1 MPGGRDYLD
10 SKLVHGLLSPLQE
23 SRQLLLNRPY
33 WWGFKLKWS
42 VHPISN
48 VASYLSEE
56 DPILVGRLKGILSS
70 SRAIREMIELWLV
83 DVGLSPP
90 FRELKSGGGP
100 EVVAITKQWAVDLE
114 KEIEQLRAKRDEAIQ

>member
-1 MPGGRDYLD
+1 QRSPIQQQ
-10 SKLVHGLLSPLQE
+10 GLEDPLPFCQRSE
-23 SRQLLLNRPY
+23 V
-33 WWGFKLKWS
+33 GFKLKWS

-83 DVGLSPP
+83 DVGLNPA

-100 EVVAITKQWAVDLE
+100 EVVAIAKQWAVDLE
-114 KEIEQLRAKRDEAIQ
+114 KEIEQLRAKRDEASQ